1 MKIMRSHEMTGVIQR
16 WKLNSFAIINGLGL
30 VLNASGRQQRRV
42 VGRAG
47 TLSRWCVP
55 QRKKAKQIVET
66 WDQLFNSSQKE
77 QRVSFLYLANDILQN
92 SRRKG
97 SEFVNEFWKVLPAA
111 LKHVYESGDEHGRR
125 AVSRLVDIWEERKV
139 FGSRGRSLKD
149 EMLGRELPVSASNG
163 KSSNPIKIVKKD
175 AHSIRIK
182 LAVGGMPEKIV
193 SAFQSVLDEHF
204 NEETALNKCR
214 DAVDYIIKMEK
225 DVESILVQG
234 NEHGSISVEEL
245 QERENVLCQCVGQLE
260 SAEDMRAT
268 LISRLKEALHDQ

>member
-1 MKIMRSHEMTGVIQR
+1 M
-16 WKLNSFAIINGLGL
+16 
-30 VLNASGRQQRRV
+30 
-42 VGRAG
+42 
-47 TLSRWCVP
+47 SRWCVP

-111 LKHVYESGDEHGRR
+111 LKHVYESSDEHGRK
-125 AVSRLVDIWEERKV
+125 AVSRLWFKPNGSLLKMRRAEFRGIEKRHLQVKPLQVDIWEERKV

-149 EMLGRELPVSASNG
+149 EMLGKELPISASNG
-163 KSSNPIKIVKKD
+163 KSPNPIKVVKKD
-175 AHSIRIK
+175 AHSVRIK

-193 SAFQSVLDEHF
+193 SAFQSVLDEYF

-225 DVESILVQG
+225 DVESTLAQG
-234 NEHGSISVEEL
+234 NECGSILVEEL
-245 QERENVLCQCVGQLE
+245 QEQENVLCQCVGQLK
-260 SAEDMRAT
+260 SAEDTRAT
-268 LISRLKEALHDQ
+268 LISRLKEALHDQVL